1 MQNERTGNVFFQIAK
16 GVGLALAFSFLA
28 VIIFAS
34 VKTAVAVPE
43 KWVRPV
49 NQTIKALSVALG
61 AFLCVRGEKGLL
73 QGAGIGALFTALSFL
88 TFSALG
94 GTFAL
99 TWLIFA
105 ELGLAVLIGGVFGAL
120 AVNIKRE

>member
-16 GVGLALAFSFLA
+16 GVGLALSFSFLA
-28 VIIFAS
+28 VLIFAS
-34 VKTAVAVPE
+34 VRTAVSVSD

-49 NQTIKALSVALG
+49 NQTIKVLSVALG
-61 AFLCVRGEKGLL
+61 AFLCVRGEKGWL
-73 QGAGIGALFTALSFL
+73 QGICVGALFTALSFL

-94 GTFAL
+94 GAFAL

-105 ELGLAVLIGGVFGAL
+105 ELALAALTGAVFGAL
-120 AVNIKRE
+120 AVNIKRD

>member
-1 MQNERTGNVFFQIAK
+1 MQNERTGSMFFQIAK
-16 GVGLALAFSFLA
+16 GVGIALAFSLLA

-34 VKTAVAVPE
+34 IRTAVAISSA
-43 KWVRPV
+43 WVRPV
-49 NQTIKALSVALG
+49 NQTIKVIAVALG
-61 AFLCVRGEKGLL
+61 AVLCVRGEKGWL
-73 QGAGIGALFTALSFL
+73 QGLAIGALFTALSFL

-105 ELGLAVLIGGVFGAL
+105 ELGLAMLTGSVFGAL
-120 AVNIKRE
+120 AVNIRHD

>member
-16 GVGLALAFSFLA
+16 GVGLALGFAFLA
-28 VIIFAS
+28 VVVFAS
-34 VKTAVAVPE
+34 IRTAVNVSE
-43 KWVRPV
+43 QWVRPV
-49 NQTIKALSVALG
+49 NQTIKVFSVALG
-61 AFLCVRGEKGLL
+61 AFFCVRGEKGWL
-73 QGAGIGALFTALSFL
+73 QGISIGALFTALSFL

-105 ELGLAVLIGGVFGAL
+105 ELALAALTGTVFGAL
-120 AVNIKRE
+120 AVNIQRD

>member
-16 GVGLALAFSFLA
+16 GVGLALSFSLLA

-34 VKTAVAVPE
+34 VKTATAVPD

-49 NQTIKALSVALG
+49 NQTIKVLSVALG
-61 AFLCVRGEKGLL
+61 AFFCVRGEKGWL
-73 QGAGIGALFTALSFL
+73 QGLGVGALFTALSFL

-94 GTFAL
+94 GAFSIS
-99 TWLIFA
+99 WLIFA
-105 ELGLAVLIGGVFGAL
+105 ELGLAMLTGGVFGAL
-120 AVNIKRE
+120 AVNIKRD